1 MDMEQ
6 LSLFDTEAVYDPL
19 ASRMRPE
26 DLDEF
31 AGQTNLLGKGKLLR
45 QLIEQDLSLIHIWA
59 KAGTEILFAAKR
71 A

>member
-45 QLIEQDLSLIHIWA
+45 QLIEQDLSLIHI
-59 KAGTEILFAAKR
+59 
-71 A
+71 

>member
-31 AGQTNLLGKGKLLR
+31 AGQTNLLGKGSFCASS
-45 QLIEQDLSLIHIWA
+45 LSRTASRL
-59 KAGTEILFAAKR
+59 
-71 A
+71 